1 VYVASNIDLQPS
13 KKLNFSS
20 FAGVLSIHNAHQYNS
35 HGHFGGAL
43 EWYYYLFGFF
53 AFSDYFFLL
62 PGSEIFGG
70 CVGFCANFPLNIFV
84 ACKLQKRQK
93 KRGFLF
99 CSNKDLSVP
108 WELANPTLLKR
119 LAGRCGKSRE

>member
-1 VYVASNIDLQPS
+1 MYVASNIDLQPS

-53 AFSDYFFLL
+53 AFSDYFFVL
-62 PGSEIFGG
+62 PGSWIFRG
-70 CVGFCANFPLNIFV
+70 CVKCSAIFPLNI
-84 ACKLQKRQK
+84 
-93 KRGFLF
+93 
-99 CSNKDLSVP
+99 
-108 WELANPTLLKR
+108 LLKKVVNYKKDKKEGFSF
-119 LAGRCGKSRE
+119 LLQ

>member
-1 VYVASNIDLQPS
+1 MYVASNIDLQPS

-53 AFSDYFFLL
+53 AFSDYFLYFQVL
-62 PGSEIFGG
+62 GSFE
-70 CVGFCANFPLNIFV
+70 V
-84 ACKLQKRQK
+84 A
-93 KRGFLF
+93 
-99 CSNKDLSVP
+99 LSV
-108 WELANPTLLKR
+108 LQSFR
-119 LAGRCGKSRE
+119 LISCSRKL

>member
-1 VYVASNIDLQPS
+1 MYVASNIDLQPS

-70 CVGFCANFPLNIFV
+70 CVGFCTNFPLNIFLYNV
-84 ACKLQKRQK
+84 VNYKKDK
-93 KRGFLF
+93 KRGVFFSAPIRIYLFLG
-99 CSNKDLSVP
+99 S
-108 WELANPTLLKR
+108 
-119 LAGRCGKSRE
+119 